1 MQKILINTLFMKF
14 FKKLL
19 SFFSWKRDIFIV
31 EVPTTTED
39 EQTKHRLM
47 ADVMEILEQEIK
59 LH

>member
-1 MQKILINTLFMKF
+1 MKF